1 MIKTKSLS
9 SKELLK
15 FTLKSLENDKG
26 IDIVSIDLIGR
37 SSIADYMIVVSG
49 NTVRQVTAMANNL
62 IKKYKEIGLR
72 LSSPEGMSNGDW
84 VLIDANDIL
93 IHIFRPEVREFYS
106 FFRRNIVKENLL
118 KTWIKFF
125 TFINSNINK
134 IFKFF
139 VQCFC

>member
-1 MIKTKSLS
+1 MRKTKSLS

-62 IKKYKEIGLR
+62 IKKYNEIGLR

-106 FFRRNIVKENLL
+106 LEKMWEKRQDNIPSDAVK
-118 KTWIKFF
+118 K
-125 TFINSNINK
+125 
-134 IFKFF
+134 
-139 VQCFC
+139 

>member
-1 MIKTKSLS
+1 MQNRKSLS

-15 FTLKSLENDKG
+15 FTLNLLENDKG
-26 IDIVSIDLIGR
+26 IDIVSINLIGR

-106 FFRRNIVKENLL
+106 LEKMWAKKQDNVKSDA
-118 KTWIKFF
+118 IK
-125 TFINSNINK
+125 K
-134 IFKFF
+134 
-139 VQCFC
+139 

>member
-1 MIKTKSLS
+1 MQKTKILS

-15 FTLKSLENDKG
+15 FTLNSLENDKG
-26 IDIVSIDLIGR
+26 IDIVSINLIGR

-62 IKKYKEIGLR
+62 IKKYKEIGIR

-106 FFRRNIVKENLL
+106 LEKMWGKKQDNIPSDAVK
-118 KTWIKFF
+118 K
-125 TFINSNINK
+125 
-134 IFKFF
+134 
-139 VQCFC
+139 